1 METNQ
6 YSSKC
11 ILKDWKTPLDLL
23 MRRKKTLRHSVF
35 EGCVLVTYSMC
46 QLTVVAKNG
55 GMWLEHDLGN
65 KL

>member
-1 METNQ
+1 MHFERLENPTG
-6 YSSKC
+6 
-11 ILKDWKTPLDLL
+11 LTHE
-23 MRRKKTLRHSVF
+23 KKKNFKHSVS

-46 QLTVVAKNG
+46 QLSVVAKNG